1 MTIHIQ
7 HQPSQD
13 QLQTLGVFT
22 WPIWEKERSSF
33 DWFYDAEETC
43 YLLEGQVVV
52 SYGQGESVSFGA
64 GDLVT
69 FPKGLACRWTI
80 QKAVKKHYHFA

>member
-1 MTIHIQ
+1 MTIQIQ

-13 QLQTLGVFT
+13 ALQALGVFN
-22 WPIWEKERSSF
+22 WPIWEKEVSTF

-52 SYGQGESVSFGA
+52 SYGDGESVSFGS

-69 FPKGLACRWTI
+69 FPKGLSCRWDI
-80 QKAVKKHYHFA
+80 QTAVKKHYQFA

>member
-13 QLQTLGVFT
+13 QLQTLGVFN
-22 WPIWEKERSSF
+22 WPIWEKESSAF

-52 SYGQGESVSFGA
+52 SYGKGEAVSFGA

-69 FPKGLACRWTI
+69 FPKGLTCRWDI
-80 QKAVKKHYHFA
+80 QKAVKKHYQFA